1 MASAGKDS
9 KVMAR
14 ITPLALVGISL
25 GLTACGPETNRI
37 TPLSNPSLYVAH
49 QPVVERTSFVYDL
62 RSGFGGVSPDESA
75 RLAEWFASLGLRYG
89 DRIYVDGADPQVRAD
104 IAKIVSGYGLL
115 LSDGT
120 PVTGEAG
127 RIGGTRV
134 VVARATASVP
144 GCPLWED
151 ELVGA
156 PERAATNYGCA
167 TESNLANMIADPND
181 LVRGKDAS
189 SVTGAD
195 RANRSSADGP
205 GQIGGTVGSIP
216 N

>member
-1 MASAGKDS
+1 
-9 KVMAR
+9 MAR
-14 ITPLALVGISL
+14 ITPLALAGLAL

-37 TPLSNPSLYVAH
+37 TPLSNPSLNVAH

-62 RSGFGGVSPDESA
+62 RSGFGGVSPDEAA
-75 RLAEWFASLGLRYG
+75 RLTEWFASLGLRYG
-89 DRIYVDGADPQVRAD
+89 DRIYADAADPQVRAD
-104 IAKIVSGYGLL
+104 IARIVSSYGLL

-127 RIGGTRV
+127 RIGGARV

-167 TESNLANMIADPND
+167 TQSNFANMVADPND
-181 LVRGKDAS
+181 LVRGKDPS

-205 GQIGGTVGSIP
+205 GDLGNAPSVIR